1 MMLGDMMDRPL
12 LLSALID
19 YAALY
24 HGGREIVSRTPEGPI
39 HRYTYASAARR
50 MKQLANALRRFR
62 VADGERVGTLAWNTH
77 RHFEIYFAVSGMGSV
92 CHTINPRLFPDQIEY
107 IVNHARDGVLF
118 VDPPFVALA
127 EQLAPRL
134 PNIRAYIV
142 MTDREHMPDTT
153 LPGAHC
159 YEDLIANEPA
169 TFEWPVF
176 DENTA
181 AALCYTSGT
190 TGDPK
195 GVLYSH
201 RSTVLHS
208 FASCMGDI
216 IAVRARDSILVVVP
230 MFHVNAWGIP
240 YCAAMTGAKLVF
252 PGAALDGASVYALL
266 ESERVTLS
274 AGVPTVWM
282 MLLQHLH
289 DTGQSLSYLDRVV
302 CGGSA
307 APRAMIEEF
316 EEVHDVRLLHAW
328 GMTEMNPIGVVNT
341 PKPGLD
347 LLEGDA
353 KLDLAAKQG
362 RAVFGVDLKI
372 INDTGDEL
380 PRDGKAFG
388 ALMVRGPWIARR
400 YFERDNDPA
409 FHDDGW
415 FSTGDVCTIDSD
427 GYIQIVDRTK
437 DVIKSGGEW
446 ISSIELENIA
456 VGHPEVAEA
465 CVIGVPHPKWG
476 ERPLLVV
483 VVAKGT
489 TPSKDD
495 VLSVF
500 AGKVAKWWKPDDV
513 VFVDELPHTAT
524 GKLLKT
530 ELRKRMKGYALPTTI
545 S

>member
-1 MMLGDMMDRPL
+1 
-12 LLSALID
+12 
-19 YAALY
+19 
-24 HGGREIVSRTPEGPI
+24 
-39 HRYTYASAARR
+39 
-50 MKQLANALRRFR
+50 
-62 VADGERVGTLAWNTH
+62 
-77 RHFEIYFAVSGMGSV
+77 
-92 CHTINPRLFPDQIEY
+92 
-107 IVNHARDGVLF
+107 
-118 VDPPFVALA
+118 
-127 EQLAPRL
+127 
-134 PNIRAYIV
+134 
-142 MTDREHMPDTT
+142 
-153 LPGAHC
+153 
-159 YEDLIANEPA
+159 
-169 TFEWPVF
+169 
-176 DENTA
+176 
-181 AALCYTSGT
+181 
-190 TGDPK
+190 
-195 GVLYSH
+195 
-201 RSTVLHS
+201 
-208 FASCMGDI
+208 
-216 IAVRARDSILVVVP
+216 
-230 MFHVNAWGIP
+230 
-240 YCAAMTGAKLVF
+240 
-252 PGAALDGASVYALL
+252 
-266 ESERVTLS
+266 LS

-282 MLLQHLH
+282 MLLQHLR
-289 DTGQSLSYLDRVV
+289 DTGQSLPHLDRVV

-362 RAVFGVDLKI
+362 RAIFGVDLKI
-372 INDTGDEL
+372 TNNTGDEL

-415 FSTGDVCTIDSD
+415 FSTGDVCTIDPD
-427 GYIQIVDRTK
+427 GYIQVVDRTK

-465 CVIGVPHPKWG
+465 CVIGVPHPKWD

-483 VVAKGT
+483 VAVKGT
-489 TPSKDD
+489 TPSKGD
-495 VLSVF
+495 VMSIF
-500 AGKVAKWWKPDDV
+500 PGKVAKWWMPDDV

-530 ELRKRMKGYALPTTI
+530 ELRERMKDYALPTTI

>member
-1 MMLGDMMDRPL
+1 MLQGDMMDRPL

-24 HGGREIVSRTPEGPI
+24 HGSREIVSRTAEAGI
-39 HRYTYASAARR
+39 HRYTYADAARR
-50 MKQLANALRRFR
+50 MKKLANALRRLN
-62 VADGERVGTLAWNTH
+62 VGEGERVGTLAWNTY
-77 RHFEIYFAVSGMGSV
+77 RHFEVYFAVSGVGSV
-92 CHTINPRLFPDQIEY
+92 CHTINPRLFPDQIDY
-107 IVNHARDGVLF
+107 IINHARDVVLF
-118 VDPPFVALA
+118 VDLPFVELA

-134 PNIRAYIV
+134 PHVRAYVV
-142 MTDREHMPDTT
+142 MTDRAHMPETT

-159 YEDLIANEPA
+159 YEDLIAAEPSE
-169 TFEWPVF
+169 FEWPLF
-176 DENTA
+176 DESTA

-201 RSTVLHS
+201 RSTMLHS
-208 FASCMGDI
+208 FASCMGDVI
-216 IAVRARDSILVVVP
+216 GVRARDSILVVVP

-252 PGAALDGASVYALL
+252 PGAALDGASVHELL
-266 ESERVTLS
+266 DAEKVTLS
-274 AGVPTVWM
+274 AGVPTVWL
-282 MLLQHLH
+282 MLLQHLREI
-289 DTGQSLSYLDRVV
+289 GQSLPYLERVV

-307 APRAMIEEF
+307 APRAMIQEF
-316 EEVHDVRLLHAW
+316 EERHDVRLLHAW
-328 GMTEMNPIGVVNT
+328 GMTEMNPVGVVNT
-341 PKPGLD
+341 PKAHLEGLQ
-347 LLEGDA
+347 GDA

-362 RAVFGVDLKI
+362 RAIFGVDLKI
-372 INDTGDEL
+372 VDDAGNEL

-388 ALMVRGPWIARR
+388 ALKVRGPWIARR
-400 YFERDNDPA
+400 YFERDGDPA
-409 FHDDGW
+409 FDDDGW
-415 FSTGDVCTIDSD
+415 FSTGDVCTIDPD

-456 VGHPEVAEA
+456 VGHPDVAEA
-465 CVIGVPHPKWG
+465 CVIGVPHPKWD

-483 VVAKGT
+483 VAAKGT
-489 TPSKDD
+489 SPTKDD
-495 VLSVF
+495 IMAIF
-500 AGKVAKWWKPDDV
+500 EGKVAKWWLPDDI

-530 ELRKRMKGYALPTTI
+530 ALREQMKDYVAPDT
-545 S
+545 